1 MSYKIGQVTTARLA
15 DDCITSA
22 KLADDSILSAAIADD
37 QVVSA
42 AIADDQ
48 ILAAAIATNAV
59 VADGLADNAVDSAAI
74 IDGAVLSAKLEDN
87 ISVAGNLVVAGNLS
101 VTGNASE
108 IHLEELKIDEAT
120 MTLNREDSTTY
131 TSLVSA
137 GDIGLIVKG
146 GSDEDVK
153 MVFDL
158 NGSNPR
164 VNFKDESGDFIEV
177 KGGAGT
183 FTHDLTARSVSFGS
197 GPNSLNFS
205 HSTGAV
211 DASGAI
217 TATGGF
223 VGDVT
228 GDVTGDVSGSS
239 GTCTGLAG
247 SATVLA
253 TARNIAG
260 QSFDGSGNI
269 TIATTDLS
277 DAASFNAPTATSA
290 AAWTTART
298 ITLGGDLSGSVSLD
312 GSANV
317 TLTASIDSIGEVV
330 ALGTD
335 TTGNYLQTLA
345 CSDDAI
351 TVANGATEGGA
362 ATLTLSSHLEGVH
375 DAVAGV
381 NSGSGPSG
389 SQQYYVTHAN
399 GSTNAN
405 LTGSTGRNLMG
416 ADSDSAGR
424 NTLGLGTGRYGDLKT
439 ADKRLIESLTF
450 ARPYTGDSP
459 GGSNLFSNSAMGN
472 AYKGTYVL
480 DATAATGAVT
490 FSLPL
495 LHASDD
501 GSSKMPLG
509 ACMKIKLSAVG
520 SGGSITLS
528 KPSGA
533 AAATKIDGADTFVI
547 NEANQAITVFA
558 GQDANSV
565 MQYFIV

>member
-22 KLADDSILSAAIADD
+22 KLSVDSVLSAN
-37 QVVSA
+37 
-42 AIADDQ
+42 IADDQ
-48 ILAAAIATNAV
+48 ILAASIATDAIISDGIQANAV
-59 VADGLADNAVDSAAI
+59 GASELADSSVDSAAI
-74 IDGAVLSAKLEDN
+74 ANGAVTSAKLEDN
-87 ISVAGNLVVAGNLS
+87 VSVAGNLVVAGNLS

-131 TSLVSA
+131 SALVAA

-146 GSDEDVK
+146 GTDEDVK
-153 MVFDL
+153 MVFDK

-183 FTHDLTARSVSFGS
+183 FTGDLSAVGLNASGSVALGG
-197 GPNSLNFS
+197 GPNTFQFNVNN
-205 HSTGAV
+205 GAV
-211 DASGAI
+211 SASGAI

-223 VGDVT
+223 V

-253 TARNIAG
+253 TARTIAG
-260 QSFDGSGNI
+260 QSFDGSANI
-269 TIATTDLS
+269 AVASTDLS

-335 TTGNYLQTLA
+335 TTGNYLQSLA

-351 TVANGATEGGA
+351 TVANGSAEGGA
-362 ATLTLSSHLEGVH
+362 ATLTLSSHLEGIH
-375 DAVAGV
+375 DAVAGT
-381 NSGSGPSG
+381 NSGGGPGGGESYLVQHG
-389 SQQYYVTHAN
+389 QMGATA
-399 GSTNAN
+399 A
-405 LTGSTGRNLMG
+405 LMG
-416 ADSDSAGR
+416 NGFKALIYASDSSGIR
-424 NTLGLGTGRYGDLKT
+424 NTAGMGTGAYGDLKT
-439 ADKRLIESLTF
+439 SGDRLIESVMFT
-450 ARPYTGDSP
+450 RPGATS
-459 GGSNLFSNSAMGN
+459 GSNQFTNTATGN
-472 AYKGTYVL
+472 LYKSCYVL
-480 DATAATGAVT
+480 DATAATSAVT

-501 GSSKMPLG
+501 GGSSKIPLG
-509 ACMKIKLSAVG
+509 ACMKIKLSAIG
-520 SGGSITLS
+520 AGGSIVLS

-533 AAATKIDGADTFVI
+533 AAASKIDGADTFTL
-547 NEANQAITVFA
+547 NEANQAVTIFA